1 MQTFIPR
8 SASQAVVWMSE
19 FSIENFITS
28 LNVIKVVSI
37 ARVIGE
43 QKICRMLRFEF
54 RTVLTCSHC
63 LIPSNVSLG
72 SQIWARF
79 SKSPTLECA
88 CEVAISFF
96 SVSLIVRGT
105 CLSMSH
111 EMEYHGTVG
120 TPFSWKTCASFEF
133 IC

>member
-1 MQTFIPR
+1 MQIFIPR

-28 LNVIKVVSI
+28 LNVIKVVST

-43 QKICRMLRFEF
+43 QKICRMLLFEF

-72 SQIWARF
+72 SQILARF
-79 SKSPTLECA
+79 SKSQTLECA
-88 CEVAISFF
+88 CEVVISF
-96 SVSLIVRGT
+96 SSASLIFCGT

-111 EMEYHGTVG
+111 EMKYHGAVG
-120 TPFSWKTCASFEF
+120 TPFYCRACASFEF